1 MLHIPHPSSRRH
13 FMGQSAGLL
22 AAMGLWN
29 TNFGQLERPLRAD
42 EPALDLISADIKRL
56 ITRQAT
62 PYNAE
67 PPAPELTSQW
77 LTPTR
82 SLYVRS
88 HGKIPRIDEKS
99 FRLSIS
105 GLVERPV
112 TFTLPELQ
120 ERFPAT
126 STLATMVCAGNRRN
140 EFALGG
146 RKAPGVPWDVG
157 AIGTC
162 DWQGVS
168 LAQVLKHCG
177 VKAEAKHIW
186 FEGLDAVEGHG
197 DPFPFGAS
205 IPLEK
210 AMQDQAGEETLLA
223 WGMNGDPLLPEHGFP
238 LRNVVPGYIGAR
250 SVKWLAKIVVSDK
263 PSPNFFVQ
271 DVYKVVYDDK
281 PESTANAAP
290 IMEFIL
296 NSAITE
302 IRRFDNNLRIRG
314 FALAQGSLGNAIER
328 VEISTDRGKSWQP
341 ARIITAPGKN
351 TWSLWS
357 ATIPAEG
364 VKTVTVRA
372 FDRAGNS
379 QPESQKFNIKG
390 YQLNSWHTLP
400 VAGAGQGA

>member
-1 MLHIPHPSSRRH
+1 MPPIFDSASRRQ
-13 FMGQSAGLL
+13 FLGRSAGFL
-22 AAMGLWN
+22 AAAGLATSVPLMGAKRVQ
-29 TNFGQLERPLRAD
+29 GD

-67 PPAPELTSQW
+67 PPAPELTSQFI
-77 LTPTR
+77 TPTR

-88 HGKIPRIDEKS
+88 HGKIPRIDPKTFS
-99 FRLSIS
+99 VSIS
-105 GLVERPV
+105 GLVDQPI
-112 TFTLPELQ
+112 TFTLAELQ

-126 STLATMVCAGNRRN
+126 STLATMTCAGNRRN

-168 LAQVLKHCG
+168 LAEVLQLCG
-177 VKAEAKHIW
+177 VQAGAKHVW

-197 DPFPFGAS
+197 DPFAFGAS
-205 IPLEK
+205 IPLAK
-210 AMQDQAGEETLLA
+210 AMDKRIGEETLLA

-250 SVKWLAKIVVSDK
+250 SVKWLSKVIVSDR
-263 PSPNFFVQ
+263 PSTNFFVQ
-271 DVYKVVYDDK
+271 DVYKVVLDDK
-281 PESTANAAP
+281 PESTAQAEP
-290 IMEFIL
+290 IMEYIL

-302 IRRFDNNLRIRG
+302 IRRFDQSLRVRG
-314 FALAQGSLGNAIER
+314 YALAQGSFGNAIER
-328 VEISTDRGKSWQP
+328 VEISTDRGMTWRPAKIASAPLRNSW
-341 ARIITAPGKN
+341 A
-351 TWSLWS
+351 LWS
-357 ATIPAEG
+357 ATLPAEG

-372 FDRAGNS
+372 FDQAGNS
-379 QPESQKFNIKG
+379 QPAQQIFNIKG
-390 YQLNSWHTLP
+390 YQFNAWHTLP
-400 VAGAGQGA
+400 VAGAQPDK